1 MWTVIVDEPAIPE
14 IRSLPEDLKARLL
27 QVIDMIVT
35 DGPHDLPPNLVRH
48 IDGKLWE
55 LRLKARSGIARALYF
70 TIDPRRVIILSAFVK
85 KTQKLPSSELERAR
99 TRMQRRQESEPA
111 GKKGKT
117 K

>member
-1 MWTVIVDEPAIPE
+1 MWTVIVDEPAVPE

-27 QVIDMIVT
+27 QIIDMIVT

-48 IDGKLWE
+48 IEGKLWE

-70 TIDPRRVIILSAFVK
+70 TVDPRSVVILSAFVK
-85 KTQKLPSSELERAR
+85 KTQKLPSRELERAKS
-99 TRMQRRQESEPA
+99 RMRSRQEA
-111 GKKGKT
+111 WAANKKGQK